1 MRFPFLNRSHVELG
15 VEQLF
20 FEELIVADEEVEQ
33 GEFTGDFR
41 NTVLAAQVTNI
52 GEYAGYRLI
61 TQFGYSLNRRS
72 FERSDG
78 DRQTETG
85 GLSFA
90 TVYASLR

>member
-1 MRFPFLNRSHVELG
+1 M
-15 VEQLF
+15 
-20 FEELIVADEEVEQ
+20 EQ